1 MEFEQMRLSLDE
13 DGFEPALEDVPGPFM
28 PAVEMLGVKAVQGLH
43 SPAQRRARRLHQEVV
58 VVSHQ
63 AIRVEEPGLV
73 SDDRGEEVQKMA
85 AIRLVAEDRSAFVS
99 TAGDV
104 VQRSRELQAKWS
116 RHMHSSLLIVMWQVE
131 T

>member
-1 MEFEQMRLSLDE
+1 MCLSLDE

-73 SDDRGEEVQKMA
+73 RDV
-85 AIRLVAEDRSAFVS
+85 IRLVRSDGWHEVR
-99 TAGDV
+99 TAGSHRQFRHPRKGGVVTIAGKLGLDV
-104 VQRSRELQAKWS
+104 PVGTLKSILKQAGLKS
-116 RHMHSSLLIVMWQVE
+116 
-131 T
+131 